1 MTKSLSSPLSQ
12 GCQKLTYGAVALHLA
27 VCGGDRSAP
36 PILAED
42 LVATED
48 LVDSAVR

>member
-27 VCGGDRSAP
+27 VCGDRSAP

-42 LVATED
+42 LVTTED